1 MLSGLDPIRPLD
13 LIQIGVLISFC
24 QSVVFI
30 PDLAQT
36 CRETWKIE
44 SSKDS
49 FWPDCLPNNFDI
61 STFDY
66 ELTDAK
72 HLANLVIYKGLESLA
87 LRLLHGLHSL
97 RTTYSGRSF
106 APILVGHGF
115 GGLISE
121 LV

>member
-1 MLSGLDPIRPLD
+1 MRQTFVDGLVCWSRYA
-13 LIQIGVLISFC
+13 
-24 QSVVFI
+24 VFE
-30 PDLAQT
+30 AQT

-66 ELTDAK
+66 VLTKAN
-72 HLANLVIYKGLESLA
+72 HLANLVMYKDLESLA
-87 LRLLHGLHSL
+87 LKLLHDLQNL
-97 RTTYSGRSF
+97 KTTYSGRSF